1 MPTNRSRLAGA
12 LTLLMILAPLSSAGV
27 SHWAGP
33 AVVSSDGDPTIVTGF
48 RLPGNSTVM
57 DGWLHVTNT
66 PLATSTDSGI
76 VWDEIDFDSGYMLGS
91 ELNSEGY
98 LVLQDDGSR
107 SNVTDFDVGDIQV
120 TLNSAY
126 KYSPGWR
133 LVFVKVEGTNLSGCG
148 GGDGTY
154 LSHGFD
160 DDFDQSLDA
169 EETVDTLFYCDT
181 FANGDSVTALTIN
194 SSGDGYA
201 PGNLSGQSTQGDNGS
216 GFSGSYIISS
226 GIEGITVDDGGSNY
240 DVSDTVV
247 IQCQTPCG
255 SGATASITSVDSN
268 GTILSVSVDD
278 PGSGYT
284 PDNNIA
290 IGIQSFGS
298 GASLSEQLGS
308 TGPVHSAEI
317 SDGGSNYTYP
327 PTIVISDSDGS
338 GGLITATLG
347 AYYEFQVDVT
357 SVAAG
362 ENCTEAGYEITSG
375 LDMNGNRNLD
385 ASEIEDTIY
394 LCHQMKIWQ
403 ATTFTDLNGTI
414 YGDEQTLSHGVVPS
428 SAHQGI
434 VSAGTIPGSP
444 LPAGTESSF
453 LIPSTSVPKAEY
465 INGYHLKFH
474 HWYHLDSTASG
485 GGDGAWVEYRL
496 ESQGEWGNWTYIE
509 PEGGY
514 PSTMSTDAPTPNGAT
529 APVPVFASPTYSGWV
544 ESNFSLSSIVGIE
557 NADELQFKF
566 QIWTHP
572 NASDERPGWFLDNIR
587 FNNDGVY
594 VGVWHHGCF
603 TMTAPSCQYSSDA
616 YGSLG
621 RTIDLSGTNSTSK
634 IEVDMEWDLEGASYD
649 NACVELSLGSGWA
662 DISSSTSGTTS
673 DCSARSGP
681 IPGNGYTAANGQ
693 SYTDQSYDFRTI
705 SMDIPSGFL
714 NQSSVDLR
722 IVVDTNACCTGYGG
736 SYPPDNREGLTVS
749 EIRVVDYDGNALFL
763 DDIESSSSMNHTG
776 LPDAQG
782 NPSPDDWG
790 FYTILKGQQSIT
802 RTFEDA
808 TANSP
813 TVSDANGWSRAT
825 SMNSGS
831 CSNDLCKFTLNK
843 VSQNSGPPSTSSFP
857 YAYGIGFSGN
867 YATYIDEAR
876 LISPW
881 YDIPANGTAYFT
893 FDHWSCSEV
902 SWDGGAVFIKVNNGS
917 WQYFD
922 PGNWYTSNIYTGAG
936 HNLAGMSAFGT
947 DHCTGTASSGS
958 WTSNSDMTNMVASL
972 ANYRNDSVRFK
983 FAFGSDAIW
992 GLAGWF
998 IDNAGVKIAN
1008 YGEPGHWLSPPI
1020 SIDRASKFNLGFI
1033 DIDAEMIGG
1042 AWIRGTI
1049 LESDTGIAI
1058 PGFSNLSFPISLAGI
1073 DAQANP
1079 NIRLKIH
1086 MMTDDPEVSPL
1097 LRQIYIGGDR
1107 ILSAGSGYNGWD
1119 YSSGIE
1125 VIDDLL
1131 NATAI
1136 SGTITS
1142 DYTFSSRPIKSVT
1155 IKGNISSGV
1164 VVTITDVQGNSLGS
1178 SSKGGTIEF
1187 STPQTGYGASASLP
1201 TNGWIDV
1208 LRISSKFSDP
1218 AANPSIDVLNDGS
1231 SEWNFPHGDGYG
1243 HYGWQSLFSTSDNQ
1257 HARSITLDLDGSN
1270 PETLFV
1276 RIPDSSSVTSG
1287 LVTISPDA
1295 DGFEAPVV
1303 LSIAGSS
1310 VTGGSGNSPFLSQ
1323 LSQGQVSGIGLMSAS
1338 HTDSDTG
1345 RQWLEVPIEVSSNS
1359 AQTVSLASMGI
1370 GYLIF
1375 ENISGLGPSIASYH
1389 ETHTSDDPPPV
1400 ELAIP
1405 LSVISD
1411 YGSVT
1416 IDGSVIYDYMFV
1428 NRDFSVPNTLYPDG
1442 EMIEI
1447 VTSHHHL
1454 YDNSNIADIS
1464 LTGTASDGNSLSFL
1478 VQNTADGLW
1487 GAGESG
1493 VIFSQS
1499 SGGELAPL
1507 DTGMSFIEESVHSD
1521 GYTDIVVHWF
1531 FEVGWNWDDV
1541 DNIFWQARANDDAG
1555 ETLWPAFARS
1565 GKFGSNAVENDLQ
1578 VDSFTVRD
1586 QQGRLLSNIYDTV
1599 FYPFPILEGGELNIS
1614 GTVRFQDSTDDRPLA
1629 SDYSVA
1635 LNLSSSIYLLQSGDD
1650 GTYSGVVTS
1659 PPGVSDMLLSPIM
1672 ISVGPQG
1679 ASGAQDVTGMPPI
1692 IEVVIDTSPP
1702 VAGPLEVNTPV
1713 GLQNV
1718 DGMVVDPSIP
1728 FSPYITISEDEARGD
1743 LLTLR
1748 YWRTGVD
1755 DTDDDDIP
1763 DEDEYQSQDVI
1774 LSAGLTGQQQVQF
1787 SGIDVSALNNDP
1799 IYLYIE
1805 GTDWAGLSYQ
1815 DGGTGGGFGTQNA
1828 WAMVE
1833 VAVDEPTEFAGI
1845 GLGTGQ
1851 GANSAFDLDRV
1862 TQDSIG
1868 YYLVPGKTH
1877 TFSVSID
1884 EPNGFHTIDNIT
1896 VMLCGYGE
1904 NLGML
1909 SYAPY
1914 SATLWSPDDSML
1926 TPISAQTEQVTSS
1939 VTELRLDF
1947 SLSWDFPWPPIET
1960 SIADYNC
1967 QPRVTV
1973 EDNLVS
1979 IESDVLSSLAWRL
1992 DNQLSAVPQSA
2003 KDLTPPIVETTGTSL
2018 YLGQGDEFSFTGAVY
2033 HTGSGQRLEEVPS
2046 DLTVQFTM
2054 VYGTENRVSYAEVQ
2068 SNGTFTAS
2076 MLLPE
2081 RPPLDPTM
2089 TLTTSLLNTPGEST
2103 SVDNSDA
2110 SLTVDTASPT
2120 ALFNVAE
2127 YPDSSLTIIETHEID
2142 DIPVTVTIIEGIGMI
2157 DGPLQVSWEFHRDG
2171 QLIAGTESTG
2181 ELSWISSSDGKHV
2194 YQGQMDFS
2202 PNVEMQ
2208 FENGDRISFWIT
2220 STDKAGN
2227 PVIGLGGPDSP
2238 RMPTLRVVEFLGQ
2251 YMREVVTPTKT
2262 PFVGE
2267 ILTIVT
2273 YWENPGK
2280 LDGAIEVGLYEQ
2292 KTDGSWQPTR
2302 STMLYGDVEIYLP
2315 PESSSIKAQFEYET
2329 WQEGQPLLVLVVNGD
2344 FENANYMNIEIT
2356 GITVESTTT
2365 LNQGES
2371 TGTVWIIGGLLLIIS
2386 LMALAFYIIQSR
2398 GEDYYYDDED
2408 WDYSDEGDDESEQT

>member
-1 MPTNRSRLAGA
+1 MPTNRSRLAGVLA
-12 LTLLMILAPLSSAGV
+12 LLMILTPLTSADV
-27 SHWAGP
+27 SPWAGP
-33 AVVSSDGDPTIVTGF
+33 DVVSSDGDATVVTAF

-76 VWDEIDFDSGYMLGS
+76 VWDEIDLDSGYMLGS
-91 ELNSEGY
+91 ELNSDGH
-98 LVLQDDGSR
+98 LMLQDDGTR
-107 SNVTDFDVGDIQV
+107 SNVSDFNVGEIQV

-133 LVFVKVEGTNLSGCG
+133 HVFVKAEVANLSACG
-148 GGDGTY
+148 GGHGTY

-169 EETVDTLFYCDT
+169 EETVETLYYCDT
-181 FANGDSVTALTIN
+181 FANGDSVTSLTIN

-201 PGNLSGQSTQGDNGS
+201 VGNLSGQPAQGDNGS

-226 GIEGITVDDGGSNY
+226 GIESITVDDGGTNY
-240 DVSDTVV
+240 DINDTMV

-255 SGATASITSVDSN
+255 SGAAASIASVDSN
-268 GTILSVSVDD
+268 GTILSISVDD
-278 PGSGYT
+278 SGSGYT
-284 PDNNIA
+284 PDNNIG
-290 IGIQSFGS
+290 IGFQQGS
-298 GASLSEQLGS
+298 SGHGASLSEQLGS
-308 TGPVHSAEI
+308 SGPIHSAAI
-317 SDGGSNYTYP
+317 SDGGSNYTSP
-327 PTIVISDSDGS
+327 PTIVISDSSGS

-347 AYYEFQVDVT
+347 AHYEYNVDVT

-362 ENCTEAGYEITSG
+362 GDCPEAGYEVTSG
-375 LDMNGNRNLD
+375 LDVDGNRNLD
-385 ASEIEDTIY
+385 ASEIEETLY
-394 LCHQMKIWQ
+394 LCHQSKIWQ
-403 ATTFTDLNGTI
+403 ATTFSDLNGSI
-414 YGDEQTLSHGVVPS
+414 YGDEQTLAHGVVPS
-428 SAHQGI
+428 SAHQG
-434 VSAGTIPGSP
+434 VVAAGTFPGSP
-444 LPAGTESSF
+444 VPAGTESYL
-453 LIPSTSVPKAEY
+453 LIPSVSVPRSEY
-465 INGYHLKFH
+465 INGYTLKFH
-474 HWYHLDSTASG
+474 HWYHLDSNASG
-485 GGDGAWVEYRL
+485 GGDGAWVEYRT

-529 APVPVFASPTYSGWV
+529 TPVPVFASPTYSGWV
-544 ESNFSLSSIVGIE
+544 ESNVSLSSIGGIE
-557 NADELQFKF
+557 DADELQFRF

-572 NASDERPGWFLDNIR
+572 NASNERPGWFLDNIR

-594 VGVWHHGCF
+594 VGVWHHGCY
-603 TMTAPSCQYSSDA
+603 TLTAPSCQYSSDA
-616 YGSLG
+616 YGSLE

-634 IEVDMEWDLEGASYD
+634 IEVDMEWDLEGSSYD

-662 DISSSTSGTTS
+662 DISSSTSDTTA

-681 IPGNGYTAANGQ
+681 IPGNGYTAANGV
-693 SYTDQSYDFRTI
+693 SYTDQSYDFRTV
-705 SMDIPSGFL
+705 SMDIPSGFQD
-714 NQSSVDLR
+714 QSSVDFR

-736 SYPPDNREGLTVS
+736 SYPSDNMEGLTLS
-749 EIRVVDYDGNALFL
+749 EIRVVDHNGNVLFIDGIDN
-763 DDIESSSSMNHTG
+763 SSTMSHSG

-782 NPSPDDWG
+782 SPSPDDWG
-790 FYTILKGQQSIT
+790 FFTLLKGQQSSS
-802 RTFEDA
+802 RNFEDA
-808 TANSP
+808 NANAP
-813 TVSDANGWSRAT
+813 TVSDADGWSRAT
-825 SMNSGS
+825 TMNSGS
-831 CSNDLCKFTLNK
+831 CTDDKCKFTLNR
-843 VSQNSGPPSTSSFP
+843 VTQNSGPPSTSSFP

-867 YATYIDEAR
+867 YQSYITEAR

-881 YDIPANGTAYFT
+881 YDISANGTSYLT

-917 WQYFD
+917 WQHFD

-936 HNLAGMSAFGT
+936 HNLAGKSAFGT
-947 DHCTGTASSGS
+947 DHCTGTASSGT

-992 GLAGWF
+992 SLAGWF
-998 IDNAGVKIAN
+998 IDNAGVRIAN
-1008 YGEPGHWLSPPI
+1008 YGEMGHWLSPPI
-1020 SIDRASKFNLGFI
+1020 PISSASKFNLGFI
-1033 DIDAEMIGG
+1033 DIDAEMVDG
-1042 AWIRGTI
+1042 AWIRGSI
-1049 LESDTGIAI
+1049 LESDTGNAI

-1079 NIRLKIH
+1079 DIRLKIH

-1097 LRQIYIGGDR
+1097 LRQVYIGGDR

-1131 NATAI
+1131 NATVI
-1136 SGTITS
+1136 SGTIVS
-1142 DYTFSSRPIKSVT
+1142 DYTHSSRPIKSVT

-1164 VVTITDVQGNSLGS
+1164 VVTITDAQGNSLGS
-1178 SSKGGTIEF
+1178 TSRLGTIEF
-1187 STPQTGYGASASLP
+1187 STPQTGYGASVSLP

-1208 LRISSKFSDP
+1208 LRISSKFADP
-1218 AANPSIDVLNDGS
+1218 ASNPSIDILNDGS
-1231 SEWNFPHGDGYG
+1231 SEWGFPLNDGYG
-1243 HYGWQSLFSTSDNQ
+1243 HFGWQSLFSTPDNQ

-1270 PETLFV
+1270 SETLFV
-1276 RIPDSSSVTSG
+1276 RIPDSASVTSG
-1287 LVTISPDA
+1287 LITISPDA
-1295 DGFEAPVV
+1295 DGFEAPVF
-1303 LSIAGSS
+1303 LSVAGSS

-1323 LSQGQVSGIGLMSAS
+1323 LSQGQISGIGLMSAS

-1345 RQWLEVPIEVSSNS
+1345 RQWLEVPIEVSSGS
-1359 AQTVSLASMGI
+1359 AQTVSLTSMGI

-1375 ENISGLGPSIASYH
+1375 ENVSGLGPSIASYH
-1389 ETHTSDDPPPV
+1389 ETHTSDDPPPE

-1405 LSVISD
+1405 LSVTSD
-1411 YGSVT
+1411 YGSIT
-1416 IDGSVIYDYMFV
+1416 IDGSVIYDYMIV

-1454 YDNSNIADIS
+1454 YGNANIADIS
-1464 LTGTASDGNSLSFL
+1464 LTGTASDGNSLSFH

-1487 GAGESG
+1487 GSG
-1493 VIFSQS
+1493 ILFSQS
-1499 SGGELAPL
+1499 SGSELAPL
-1507 DTGMSFIEESVHSD
+1507 DEGMSFIEESTHSD

-1541 DNIFWQARANDDAG
+1541 DTIFWQARAYDDTG
-1555 ETLWPAFARS
+1555 ETFRTASARS
-1565 GKFGSNAVENDLQ
+1565 GESGKNAIENDLQ
-1578 VDSFTVRD
+1578 IDSFTVRD
-1586 QQGRLLSNIYDTV
+1586 QQGRLISNIYDTV
-1599 FYPFPILEGGELNIS
+1599 FYPFHILEGGELNIS
-1614 GTVRFQDSTDDRPLA
+1614 GTVRFQDSTDTRPGA

-1635 LNLSSSIYLLQSGDD
+1635 LNLSSSVYFLQSGDD
-1650 GTYSGVVTS
+1650 GTFSGVVTS
-1659 PPGVSDMLLSPIM
+1659 PSGISDMLLSPIM

-1679 ASGAQDVTGMPPI
+1679 ASGAQDVTGMPPS
-1692 IEVVIDTSPP
+1692 IEVAVDTSPP

-1718 DGMVVDPSIP
+1718 DGMVVDPTTP
-1728 FSPYITISEDEARGD
+1728 FSPYITISEYEARGE

-1755 DTDDDDIP
+1755 DSNDDDIP
-1763 DEDEYQSQDVI
+1763 DEEEYQSQDMI
-1774 LSAGLTGQQQVQF
+1774 LSAGLTGQQQVHF
-1787 SGIDVSALNNDP
+1787 SGIDVSALNNEP

-1805 GTDWAGLSYQ
+1805 GTDWAGLSFQ
-1815 DGGTGGGFGTQNA
+1815 DGGTGGGFGAQNA
-1828 WAMVE
+1828 WARVE

-1845 GLGTGQ
+1845 GIGTGS
-1851 GANSAFDLDRV
+1851 GANSAFDLDRL
-1862 TQDSIG
+1862 TQDSID
-1868 YYLVPGKTH
+1868 YYLVPGKIH
-1877 TFSVSID
+1877 TFSVRID

-1914 SATLWSPDDSML
+1914 SETLWSPDDSML
-1926 TPISAQTEQVTSS
+1926 TPISAQTEQVAGS
-1939 VTELRLDF
+1939 VTELQLGF
-1947 SLSWDFPWPPIET
+1947 ILSWDFPFT
-1960 SIADYNC
+1960 VDDYDC
-1967 QPRVTV
+1967 KPRVTV

-1992 DNQLSAVPQSA
+1992 DNQLSAVPESA
-2003 KDLTPPIVETTGTSL
+2003 EDLTSPIVETIGTSL

-2033 HTGSGQRLEEVPS
+2033 HVGSGLRLDEVPS
-2046 DLTVQFTM
+2046 DLTVQIAM

-2068 SNGTFTAS
+2068 SNGSFTAS

-2081 RPPLDPTM
+2081 RPPLNPTM

-2142 DIPVTVTIIEGIGMI
+2142 DIPVTVTILEEIGMI
-2157 DGPLQVSWEFHRDG
+2157 DGPLQVSWEFQRGG

-2194 YQGQMDFS
+2194 YRSQMDFS

-2208 FENGDRISFWIT
+2208 FENGDRIAFWIT

-2251 YMREVVTPTKT
+2251 YTREVVTPTKT
-2262 PFVGE
+2262 PYVGE
-2267 ILTIVT
+2267 VLTIVT

-2292 KTDGSWQPTR
+2292 TTDGGWQPTR

-2344 FENANYMNIEIT
+2344 FENANYVNVEIT
-2356 GITVESTTT
+2356 GIIVESTATVD
-2365 LNQGES
+2365 QGGS
-2371 TGTVWIIGGLLLIIS
+2371 IGSFWIIGGLLLIIS

-2408 WDYSDEGDDESEQT
+2408 WDYGDEGDDESEQT